1 VCYTR
6 AVLSFVGYTYRTAA
20 FVACVRAWCV
30 RECAEWGVC
39 VYVWEC
45 DVCVCACMCVYV
57 CAHTSRTRLYGCTV
71 ECLTHGASTVRTV
84 SAIAVCETAARKC
97 LSTPEYVFAAVSLY
111 LCIYVCIIPVSMRGF
126 VYMCV

>member
-1 VCYTR
+1 MCYTR
-6 AVLSFVGYTYRTAA
+6 AVLPFVGYTYRTAA

-39 VYVWEC
+39 VCVGVRC
-45 DVCVCACMCVYV
+45 VCVRACVYM
-57 CAHTSRTRLYGCTV
+57 CARTRLYGCTV

-111 LCIYVCIIPVSMRGF
+111 LCTYVCIIPVSMRGF
-126 VYMCV
+126 VYLCV